1 MSIAHGKE
9 AAVREHLLTGNPIT
23 GLEALV
29 YFGFSSLTKTIS
41 LLRREGFLIKYI
53 TIPYAVAVVRINKVA
68 VFKPPTDLPIREI
81 QLTEYWIST

>member
-9 AAVREHLLTGNPIT
+9 AAVREYLLTGNPIT

-29 YFGFSSLTKTIS
+29 YFGVSSLTKTIS
-41 LLRREGFLIKYI
+41 LLRREGFLIKSR

-68 VFKPPTDLPIREI
+68 VLKPPTDLPIREI